1 MKKIFLVLVAMTALL
16 SAEQSDFDIN
26 ELQNRCNNN
35 NATVCTGLGT
45 AYYLRQDYKKAGEL
59 YSKACDL
66 ESGEGCFNLGGLYI
80 NGKGVRQ
87 DYKKASELY
96 SKACDLGNGVGCFN
110 LGFLYKKGLG
120 VRQDKSTAKEYLGK
134 ACDLGDQ
141 IGCDEYKKL
150 NEQGF

>member
-16 SAEQSDFDIN
+16 SAKQNDFDVN

-35 NATVCTGLGT
+35 DATGCLRLGV
-45 AYYLRQDYKKAGEL
+45 AYDFGE
-59 YSKACDL
+59 
-66 ESGEGCFNLGGLYI
+66 
-80 NGKGVRQ
+80 GVRQ

-96 SKACDLGNGVGCFN
+96 SKACDLGFDRGCFN
-110 LGFLYKKGLG
+110 LGVLYTYGQG
-120 VRQDKSTAKEYLGK
+120 VKQDKSTAKEYFGK

-141 IGCDEYKKL
+141 LGCDEYKKL

>member
-16 SAEQSDFDIN
+16 SAEQNDFDVN

-35 NATVCTGLGT
+35 DATVCTGLGA
-45 AYYLRQDYKKAGEL
+45 AYYL
-59 YSKACDL
+59 
-66 ESGEGCFNLGGLYI
+66 
-80 NGKGVRQ
+80 GKGVRQ

-96 SKACDLGNGVGCFN
+96 SKACDLGLDKGCFN
-110 LGFLYKKGLG
+110 LGALYANGQG
-120 VRQDKSTAKEYLGK
+120 VKQDKSTAKEYLGK

-141 IGCDEYKKL
+141 LGCDEYKKL